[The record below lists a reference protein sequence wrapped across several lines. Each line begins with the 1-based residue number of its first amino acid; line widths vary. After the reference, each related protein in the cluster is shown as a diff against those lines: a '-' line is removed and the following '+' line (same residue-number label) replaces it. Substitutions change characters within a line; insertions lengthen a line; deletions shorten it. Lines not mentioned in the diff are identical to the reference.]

1 MNHLANMHVLVTGG
15 STGIGLAV
23 ARALLRDGAE
33 VCITG
38 RNAQRLE
45 QAREQLQA
53 EAGGKV
59 LAQAFDVADRQAC
72 LAAVAALQAQWGTID
87 GLVNNAGVY
96 KAAPFLQLEPADFEG
111 LFQTNVMGCV
121 HLLQAVLPAM
131 IERRAGRI
139 VNIASSA
146 GNWGSAN
153 QAAYNTSK
161 HAVVGLTRCVALEM
175 ARHGITVNAVC
186 PGLVDTEMADQML
199 PTLARLNGLELPAMQ
214 AAAMA
219 RIPVGRAVRPEE
231 IAGLVAYLLSPAAA
245 GMTGQSILY
254 DGGMLQV

>member
-1 MNHLANMHVLVTGG
+1 MNHLANMKIVVTGG

-53 EAGGKV
+53 EAGSKV

-146 GNWGSAN
+146 GKWGSAN